1 MNAADI
7 LPHEILQG
15 QKDAPLAANAA
26 LREDRLDRLI
36 DILVRRE
43 GDICDALMAD
53 YGYRSK
59 DQTRFAEVVTSYK
72 PLKMARRNLRK
83 WMKIE
88 RRSAGFPFNMAGGRA
103 EVHYQPLG
111 TVGIISP
118 WNFPV
123 NLTVTPLAGVLAA
136 GNRAMI
142 KPSELTPAT
151 SQLMQDMFAENF
163 DAEEVSVITGGA
175 DVGRE
180 FSALPF
186 DHLLYTGG
194 AAVARHIMRA
204 AADNLVPL
212 TLELGG
218 KSPVIIGKGAKLP
231 LAARRILFGKVFN
244 AGQICLAPDY
254 VFVPE
259 NQLQDF
265 LTQMK
270 AGAEETMPASRG
282 STDYVSVVNDRHGER
297 IRQYISDAR
306 DKGAEIITL
315 GPVSGNSGN
324 IIPVTLV
331 INPPEE
337 CAIVQEEI
345 FGPLLLIKTYRD
357 FDEVLSH
364 INAGAKPLA
373 LYFFGKKGPQLR
385 RVLQE
390 TSSGGVTINDV
401 IMHYTIDDLPFGG
414 VGESGMGAYHGFD
427 GFKQFS
433 HARAVYHQSPFDIA
447 RMLRPPYGAAFKK
460 MTAILMKFS

>member
-1 MNAADI
+1 MNAR
-7 LPHEILQG
+7 EILQR
-15 QKDAPLAANAA
+15 QKDAPRAADAA

-43 GDICDALMAD
+43 ADICDALMSD

-59 DQTRFAEVVTSYK
+59 DQTRFAEIVTSYK
-72 PLKMARRNLRK
+72 PLKIARRNLRK
-83 WMKIE
+83 WMKVE

-123 NLTVTPLAGVLAA
+123 NLTVTPLGGILAA

-151 SQLMQDMFAENF
+151 SQVMKDMFAENF
-163 DAEEVSVITGGA
+163 AAEEISVITGGA
-175 DVGRE
+175 DVGRD

-194 AAVARHIMRA
+194 AAVARHIMKA
-204 AADNLVPL
+204 AAENLVPL

-218 KSPVIIGKGAKLP
+218 KSPVIIGEGAKLP
-231 LAARRILFGKVFN
+231 LAARRILFGKTFN

-259 NQLQDF
+259 QQLADF
-265 LTQMK
+265 LAQMK
-270 AGAEETMPASRG
+270 SAARETMPAERG
-282 STDYVSVVNDRHGER
+282 SADYVSVVNDRHADR
-297 IRQYISDAR
+297 IRGYVKEAR
-306 DKGAEIITL
+306 EQGAEILEL
-315 GPVSGNSGN
+315 GPVSGGNDN

-331 INPPEE
+331 INPPEG
-337 CAIVQEEI
+337 CAIAREEI
-345 FGPLLLIKTYRD
+345 FGPLLVIRTYQD

-364 INAGAKPLA
+364 INTNAKPLA
-373 LYFFGKKGPQLR
+373 LYFFGKNGPQQR
-385 RVLQE
+385 RIFEE
-390 TSSGGVTINDV
+390 TSSGGVTVNDV

-414 VGESGMGAYHGFD
+414 VGASGMGAYHGFD
-427 GFKQFS
+427 GFRQFS
-433 HARAVYHQSPFDIA
+433 HARAVYHQSPLDIA
-447 RMLRPPYGAAFKK
+447 GMLRPPYGAAFKK
-460 MTAILMKFS
+460 MTALLMKFS